1 MDDNQRKIMPGCE
14 KLTKPEEISAL
25 KDYLRQG
32 IQENENSLVIGD
44 DNPVMATP
52 VDPIFRK
59 LGDLSERKIVL
70 LNGEESTVNINSD
83 KVLLDI
89 PGNVSPG
96 EYLEALEVKN
106 NESQIKDRISRED
119 LSKIPGYREKNLDL
133 EDDYLIKLNKEK
145 VEITRDYVDLPVDRK
160 VRLEDKL
167 VTLDTEKIKDLPD
180 KIVSLD
186 RGDNPTPTPYREPLS
201 DSREISSLSNFL
213 FELDRGESQLP
224 EEYIEPLL
232 RGEDQAPRKYIEEL
246 LLPKDPDLNQKK
258 IDLEMP
264 EETLPYEK
272 KLDLEDHREI
282 KISEKKIEISENKT
296 LPGSDLVYLDGIKD
310 PELPEGLH
318 TIEEKEVALDQQK
331 DRLAVP
337 GDPEIDYKKELLP
350 ESAFSPSQGI
360 SWPGDNMLTGGEKS
374 IQSLDTKE
382 VLLPDDFD
390 EIRNVQNIGYNSGWI
405 GDNMSNDSFSVKE
418 ESIRTGFT
426 PGAIL
431 PDSYDEI
438 KNIQNIGYNE
448 GWLGDNSNDE
458 KSPRVITGED
468 LKTHSEPKWDP
479 LIQRPARLAG
489 LDLTTKEGWAEE
501 MDYLNLGEADYET
514 YKKIK
519 AEAEG
524 LLGTASGNWAKRV
537 LAYLT
542 AILSRTE
549 KYRLTVDDKDKD
561 VILNLLKTP
570 AVINEANKISSLN
583 VDPPS
588 DPKKVGRPM
597 HENATQVNIN
607 NIQTAEGVFGKI
619 KGIANSDFN
628 ATQIL
633 NDSARWLAE
642 EKILRGDLI
651 KDSSIKQDLL
661 DSVLYSI
668 QAAKNALRA
677 KLGTAPW
684 RLPGAPLDVKSA
696 VGQALF
702 ESGSLL
708 EKGKKLADKLLD
720 QGTQDAPLNRPEFD
734 EESGKISQTV
744 WSNGAGSDRS
754 FSEYT
759 GIYKSGEPKN
769 LQYQPSKHLGFKTTL
784 EELCPGGVEN
794 GSVKV
799 NSLEDLKDLL
809 EKSPYITTASKVNKN
824 RVMTLDSN
832 HVWELRLFPFLGD
845 INGNCSWLPNI
856 AEINSMN
863 YTFHGVK
870 TDWGEWIPV
879 NSFELQ
885 SRKMTQ
891 KTVGLYDGEISFPVS
906 MEFTNELRIT
916 LVDDQYKSWKRYFEL
931 CAECSTY
938 LTRMVNYAENQVHV
952 LNGKGE
958 IAFTSDGKETKS
970 YTQLTSND
978 LMSYA
983 DTTPIVKGTICPG
996 MYKNLAF
1003 RCLIYVMSPEMST
1016 IQKFDL
1022 LVVLKD
1028 YNIEYTGE
1036 PDASSPD
1043 LTLSFSIV
1051 GENPD
1056 EVEGTHL
1063 VKTKTTPTTEEKS
1076 ESVKK
1081 KKGKQIA
1088 QNIIS
1093 ASINLLR

>member
-70 LNGEESTVNINSD
+70 LNGEKSTVNINSD

-96 EYLEALEVKN
+96 EYLETLEVKN

-119 LSKIPGYREKNLDL
+119 LSKIPGYKEKNLDL
-133 EDDYLIKLNKEK
+133 EDDHLIKLNKEK

-167 VTLDTEKIKDLPD
+167 VTLDAEKIKDLPD
-180 KIVSLD
+180 KIVGLD

-213 FELDRGESQLP
+213 FELDKGESHLP

-232 RGEDQAPRKYIEEL
+232 KGEDQKPERYIDEL

-258 IDLEMP
+258 VGLEIP
-264 EETLPYEK
+264 VETLPYEK

-282 KISEKKIEISENKT
+282 KISEKKLEISENQT
-296 LPGSDLVYLDGIKD
+296 LPSSDLVYLDGIGD
-310 PELPEGLH
+310 PKLPEELH
-318 TIEEKEVALDQQK
+318 TIEEKEVTLDQQK
-331 DRLAVP
+331 DRLVVP
-337 GDPEIDYKKELLP
+337 EDPEIDYKKELLP

-360 SWPGDNMLTGGEKS
+360 SWPGDNMLTGGDRS

-382 VLLPDDFD
+382 VLLPDDFN
-390 EIRNVQNIGYNSGWI
+390 EIRNVQNVGYNNGWI

-431 PDSYDEI
+431 PDSYDEV
-438 KNIQNIGYNE
+438 KNVQNKGYNE

-458 KSPRVITGED
+458 KSPRIITGED
-468 LKTHSEPKWDP
+468 LKAHSEPKWDP
-479 LIQRPARLAG
+479 LIQKPARLAG
-489 LDLTTKEGWAEE
+489 IDLTSEKGRVEE

-519 AEAEG
+519 AEAES

-684 RLPGAPLDVKSA
+684 RLPGAPLDAKSA
-696 VGQALF
+696 IGQALF

-734 EESGKISQTV
+734 KESGKISQTV

-769 LQYQPSKHLGFKTTL
+769 LQYEPSKHLGFKTTL
-784 EELCPGGVEN
+784 EELCPGGVES

-832 HVWELRLFPFLGD
+832 HIWELRLFPFLGE

-938 LTRMVNYAENQVHV
+938 LTKMVNYAENQVHV

-958 IAFTSDGKETKS
+958 IAFTSDGKKS
-970 YTQLTSND
+970 YTHLTSND

-983 DTTPIVKGTICPG
+983 DTTPVVKGTICPG

-1056 EVEGTHL
+1056 EVEGTHV

-1076 ESVKK
+1076 ESGKK